1 MDDTNKRHFRRV
13 DDLLPFTYQRVLSE
27 DYELLRKKYISGT
40 LTDPGTCTFSPAL
53 NEVMGSLEEE
63 SPYAEIFPAI
73 IQFLNSIDM
82 KLDFIANQLSG
93 KKEEPLIFKKPE
105 KINISGSGAR
115 FAAKGYFS
123 KGEILE
129 LKILLPGCPMIL
141 IPALA
146 EVVRSAPME
155 EPDRWDTAVRFIAIS
170 EDNRDQLTRYIVRME
185 RGILRSLAEKKNTSL
200 R

>member
-40 LTDPGTCTFSPAL
+40 LCDAGAYAFPPSL
-53 NEVMGSLEEE
+53 NDLMGNLEEE
-63 SPYAEIFPAI
+63 SPNAELFTAI
-73 IQFLNSIDM
+73 IQFLHSIDT

-93 KKEEPLIFKKPE
+93 KKEESLLFKKPE

-115 FAAKGYFS
+115 FAAKGYYG

-129 LKILLPGCPMIL
+129 IKILLPGCPMIL
-141 IPALA
+141 IPALG
-146 EVVRSAPME
+146 EVVRSTPIE
-155 EPDRWDTAVRFIAIS
+155 ELDRWDTAVRFTAIS

-185 RGILRSLAEKKNTSL
+185 RGILRSMAERKSSSF